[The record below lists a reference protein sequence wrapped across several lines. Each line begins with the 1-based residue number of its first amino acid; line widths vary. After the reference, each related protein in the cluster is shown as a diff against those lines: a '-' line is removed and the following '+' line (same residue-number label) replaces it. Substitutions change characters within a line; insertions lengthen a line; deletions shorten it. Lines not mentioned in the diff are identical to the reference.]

1 MPSEARTA
9 KRRTRVGDAFGVAR
23 AAWQADRHRKTG
35 IRRHRAETEFLPA
48 ALEVLE
54 SPASPT
60 ARYTFWALVAFL
72 LVAIGWS
79 FVGELDVVAIASGRR
94 SEEHT
99 SELQSLMRISYAV
112 SCLKKKKTVKKQT

>member
-60 ARYTFWALVAFL
+60 ARYPFWALVAFL

-79 FVGELDVVAIASGRR
+79 FVGELAVVALASGR
-94 SEEHT
+94 T
-99 SELQSLMRISYAV
+99 IP
-112 SCLKKKKTVKKQT
+112 TVKDRKNDVQGKDVSIQLNLGGTRTRK